1 VQAEGEELSTPI
13 TSHQEEAMMLHAIDL
28 HKTVLQIASTPADGN
43 RVIAEKR
50 LPATEAALA
59 AYLAQW
65 PASRHRIVVE
75 ATGGWYWIADFCRT
89 RKIELTL
96 AHPWKL
102 KAISE
107 AKVKTD
113 GIDTHTLLT
122 MLRLD
127 LIPKAHQV
135 SPERRE
141 PRDLLRLRLRLVQK
155 RISSL
160 NSIARLLE
168 KFNRSSV
175 EELPELVQLQARF
188 HQEQIATLE
197 RQIRA
202 IVKTLHRRLVA
213 DEDVQRLLR
222 IPGIGRIN
230 AFTIYLEIDD
240 IKRFPGVKNF
250 FSYARLVPG
259 ADNSAHSVRSKR
271 SRVGNRYLKLAFSHA
286 AVRAIQLY
294 PEIRDAYRK
303 RLRKKNKALAQAWV
317 RKELGR
323 IVYHVLKDRRDFAG
337 EFRGRKLSR
346 TKTSQWPLR
355 ASPPRQLAPAGSEP
369 RH

>member
-1 VQAEGEELSTPI
+1 
-13 TSHQEEAMMLHAIDL
+13 MMLHAIDL
-28 HKTVLQIASTPADGN
+28 HKTVLQIASMPSDGN
-43 RVIAEKR
+43 QVVAEKR
-50 LPATEAALA
+50 LAASEAALT
-59 AYLAQW
+59 AYLARW
-65 PASRHRIVVE
+65 PASQHRIVVE
-75 ATGGWYWIADFCRT
+75 ATGGWYWIADFCRA
-89 RKIELTL
+89 RGIELTL

-102 KAISE
+102 KAISG

-113 GIDTHTLLT
+113 DVDTHTLLT
-122 MLRLD
+122 MFRLD
-127 LIPKAHQV
+127 LIPRAHQV

-155 RISSL
+155 RTACL

-168 KFNRSSV
+168 KFNCRSL
-175 EELPELVQLQARF
+175 EELPELAQLQVRF
-188 HQEQIATLE
+188 HQAQIATLE
-197 RQIRA
+197 RQIRT

-240 IKRFPGVKNF
+240 VARFPALKNF
-250 FSYARLVPG
+250 LSYSRLVPG
-259 ADNSAHSVRSKR
+259 ADNSAHWVRGKR
-271 SRVGNRYLKLAFSHA
+271 SRAGNRYLKLAFSHA

-294 PEIRDAYRK
+294 PEIRDEYRK
-303 RLRKKNKALAQAWV
+303 RLRRKSKPLAQAWV
-317 RKELGR
+317 RKQLAC
-323 IVYHVLKDRRDFAG
+323 IVFHVLKDRRDFTG

-355 ASPPRQLAPAGSEP
+355 ASPPRQLVAAGA
-369 RH
+369 